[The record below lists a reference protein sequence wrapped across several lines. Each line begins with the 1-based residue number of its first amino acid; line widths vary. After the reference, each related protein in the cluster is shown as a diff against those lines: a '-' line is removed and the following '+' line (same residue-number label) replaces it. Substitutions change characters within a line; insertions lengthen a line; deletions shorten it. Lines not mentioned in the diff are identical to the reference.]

1 MASDD
6 LNKDQNIQ
14 SKSGLKANKG
24 GERNSQSKQ
33 KKRQIAEELEESS
46 ANTEYMEEMHLQMQ
60 QQQQQQSQQ
69 ESRQTKPK
77 IGLKDIIPIKKV
89 PNNKDH
95 MMRMDIVASVSDSN
109 DSITLDNDKQAAF
122 NDSFDQDW
130 MDQSVLLQSLE

>member
-1 MASDD
+1 M
-6 LNKDQNIQ
+6 
-14 SKSGLKANKG
+14 
-24 GERNSQSKQ
+24 
-33 KKRQIAEELEESS
+33 
-46 ANTEYMEEMHLQMQ
+46 

-95 MMRMDIVASVSDSN
+95 MMRMDTVASVSDSN
-109 DSITLDNDKQAAF
+109 DSIALDNDKQAAF